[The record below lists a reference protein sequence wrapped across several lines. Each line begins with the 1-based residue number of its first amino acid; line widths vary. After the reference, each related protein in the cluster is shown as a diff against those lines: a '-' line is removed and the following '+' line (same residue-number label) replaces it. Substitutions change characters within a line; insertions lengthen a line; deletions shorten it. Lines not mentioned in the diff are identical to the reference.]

1 MIYSCVDQKFIIKKI
16 HFRNIDMLY
25 IFMKHFLQDIHKIIK
40 FLFKTISL
48 EYFKIE
54 ILIINLIANHF

>member
-1 MIYSCVDQKFIIKKI
+1 
-16 HFRNIDMLY
+16 MLY
-25 IFMKHFLQDIHKIIK
+25 IFMKHFLQDIHKIIR

-48 EYFKIE
+48 EYLKIK